1 MAKKENNSE
10 IGVYRSAL
18 IIVFLILMVS
28 ISDSCQKDKQNQNL
42 LNNIAQLNFDKQEFE
57 TTITKNKERLS
68 SQSQIILTQKEAI
81 KNGLIEIDR
90 LKKIK
95 SKVRVVT
102 KTKIDTVYVP
112 YTKKIIDTVSN
123 KLDYRNY
130 FDYVEPKDWFR
141 INGYASKNGLT
152 IDSLSV
158 KNELSIYIADKK
170 LGLFKK
176 SKPSV
181 MVLSKNPYTETVEM
195 SNVVIKNYKPFYKK
209 NLFWGGLGLLG
220 GFLLAR

>member
-1 MAKKENNSE
+1 MWQKIKNMEAS
-10 IGVYRSAL
+10 IYRMAL
-18 IIVFLILMVS
+18 IIVSLLLTVS
-28 ISDSCQKDKQNQNL
+28 ILDSCEKDRQNKNL
-42 LNNIAQLNFDKQEFE
+42 QNNIAQLNFDKQKFE
-57 TTITKNKERLS
+57 TTITKNKQQLS

-81 KNGLIEIDR
+81 KNGLIQIDR

-112 YTKKIIDTVSN
+112 YTKKIIDTVSG

-130 FDYVEPKDWFR
+130 FDYVEPNDWFK

-170 LGLFKK
+170 LGLFRK

-195 SNVVIKNYKPFYKK
+195 SNVIIKNYKPFYKK